1 MDKYYKNSKGFTI
14 HISYNT
20 DLDEH
25 LNPMNWD
32 TEFNYYTWQRRYN
45 SLQEH
50 SYREVDDWF
59 DAQTSE
65 GTFYRLREKC
75 QAEGKSLLRFLDVLC
90 DALDKVGIVAFPVL
104 CYEHSGISYYIGN
117 SIDRWDGS
125 FVGFAWQY
133 KKKTLSIISS

>member
-50 SYREVDDWF
+50 SYREV
-59 DAQTSE
+59 
-65 GTFYRLREKC
+65 G
-75 QAEGKSLLRFLDVLC
+75 
-90 DALDKVGIVAFPVL
+90 
-104 CYEHSGISYYIGN
+104 
-117 SIDRWDGS
+117 
-125 FVGFAWQY
+125 
-133 KKKTLSIISS
+133 